1 MNEDMQMDDVQQ
13 AAQGNSGV
21 GAQKVTVEEV
31 VQLLMQGVQP
41 QELVDAG
48 VPVALIEQAITV
60 IQEQMKAQQPQ
71 GTGQAMGQD
80 GGQGLAKSL
89 TGR

>member
-1 MNEDMQMDDVQQ
+1 MNEDMQMGEVQQ
-13 AAQGNSGV
+13 AAQGNSGA
-21 GAQKVTVEEV
+21 GAQEVTVEEV

-48 VPVALIEQAITV
+48 VPVDLIEQAIMI

-71 GTGQAMGQD
+71 GMGQG

-89 TGR
+89 AGM